1 METTTAGQNP
11 AQAVQNGFDRR
22 LISQGAGRI
31 EQISISIF
39 GARHV
44 AMQAKLGLLY
54 QTTHPLKKTV
64 LSVRSM
70 KAM

>member
-1 METTTAGQNP
+1 METTTAGQDP

-22 LISQGAGRI
+22 LVSQGAGRI

-39 GARHV
+39 GSGHD
-44 AMQAKLGLLY
+44 AMQAKPGLLY
-54 QTTHPLKKTV
+54 QTVHQLKKPD

-70 KAM
+70 KAI